1 MKTALVAPSILS
13 ANFSHLGDDIKQIQ
27 EAGAD
32 WLHFDVMDG
41 HFVPNI
47 SFGLP
52 VLKDIAHTH
61 ILVIDVHIMISNPRE
76 YAAKFVEAG
85 ADYLTFHYEACQ
97 SDAEVF
103 DIIDIIHKAGAKAG
117 ISVKPKTPISK
128 IFPFLYSLDLVL
140 IMSVEPGF
148 GGQKFMPEAVE
159 RIHTLKTW
167 LHDAGSQALIEVDG
181 GINAE
186 TGRLAA
192 EAGADVLVAGSYVFK
207 NNIKEAVQSLCQ
219 LPSSH

>member
-148 GGQKFMPEAVE
+148 GGQSFIRDSLGKILRLRNYLDENE
-159 RIHTLKTW
+159 LKT
-167 LHDAGSQALIEVDG
+167 LIEVDG
-181 GINAE
+181 GINETTALECKKMGAE
-186 TGRLAA
+186 
-192 EAGADVLVAGSYVFK
+192 VFVAGSYVFGAE
-207 NNIKEAVQSLCQ
+207 NIKEAIRSLKI
-219 LPSSH
+219 